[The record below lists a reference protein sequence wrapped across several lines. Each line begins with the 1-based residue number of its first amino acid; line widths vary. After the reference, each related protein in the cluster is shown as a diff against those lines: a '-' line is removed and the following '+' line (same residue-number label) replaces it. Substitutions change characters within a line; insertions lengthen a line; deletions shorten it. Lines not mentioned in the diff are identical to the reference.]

1 MVKNNFSKNYK
12 QLGLTLTF
20 SIFSLILVL
29 SACNKKDD
37 DIGLKADFNFEYT
50 DDNHVKFENISEG
63 EYYSMVWNF
72 GNGNSDTTTNKNQDY
87 QIYYPVAG
95 DYEVSLKLFN
105 YTGGSTI
112 ITKIINIANTELQLA
127 FATNIDDTNPNH
139 VHLTNTTIGNYDSFK
154 WKFRQMEIEDETEYD
169 AYFPFAGNYEIELEV
184 VVNNNIFSLKKSIS
198 IAQDDPNYVPNLTLV
213 WSDEFDGNNVD
224 LNFWTFETGSGG
236 WGNQELQNYTN
247 GNNAEVNNGILI
259 ITARKE
265 NDNMVAG
272 SYTSTRII
280 TKGKKEFQYGKI
292 EIRAKLP
299 SGTGIWPAIWMLGSN
314 IGSAGW
320 PACGEIDI
328 MEYVGYQP
336 NVVHATIHT
345 TSGSGGNGNGSSYNL
360 NTCEEE
366 FHNYGILWNEDKIQF
381 YVDSTENIIHTYS
394 PPVKTAANWPFDQQ
408 AFFILNVAVGGT
420 WGGAQG
426 IDNSIFPQTMEIDYV
441 RVYQEVK

>member
-1 MVKNNFSKNYK
+1 MVKNNFFTSNKY
-12 QLGLTLTF
+12 LGLTLIL
-20 SIFSLILVL
+20 SIFSLILVF
-29 SACNKKDD
+29 SACDKKDD
-37 DIGLKADFNFEYT
+37 EIGFKADFNYEYK

-63 EYYSMVWNF
+63 EYYSMVWDF
-72 GNGNSDTTTNKNQDY
+72 GNGESDTTTNKNQTY

-95 DYEVSLKLFN
+95 DYDVSLKIFN

-112 ITKIINIANTELQLA
+112 VTKTINIANTELQLS
-127 FATNIDDTNPNH
+127 FTSNIDAANPNY
-139 VHLTNTTIGNYDSFK
+139 VLLTNTTTGNLDSFK
-154 WKFRQMEIEDETEYD
+154 WKFRQLEVENEMEYE

-184 VVNNNIFSLKKSIS
+184 LVNNNTFSLKQNIS
-198 IAQDDPNYVPNLTLV
+198 IVQDDPNYIPNLTLV
-213 WSDEFDGNNVD
+213 WSDEFDGSNVD

-247 GNNAEVNNGILI
+247 GSNAEVTDDILI
-259 ITARKE
+259 ITARKV

-272 SYTSTRII
+272 SYTSTRIV

-299 SGTGIWPAIWMLGSN
+299 AGKGIWPAIWMLGSN
-314 IGSAGW
+314 LNSAGW

-328 MEYVGYQP
+328 MEYVGYEP

-360 NTCEEE
+360 SSCEEE

-381 YVDSTENIIHTYS
+381 YIDSTDNIIHTYS
-394 PPVKTAANWPFDQQ
+394 PAVKTAANWPFDQP

-426 IDNSIFPQTMEIDYV
+426 IDNSIFPQSMEIDYV